1 MASTKIPQSRIDG
14 LLDSLNELN
23 SLKANVVDLSHVP
36 AGLTHSISGKKLVVA
51 PGHVLNNAGKEVLIT
66 TENTTQE
73 ISTVTAGLSSGI
85 ILGDTAERIDILDYS
100 SLSSGFSSTG
110 RIISVDSLGDYTGFA
125 SGTVNSSAEGLD
137 DAIAMFYEGTATS
150 KQAGFLFDNQMEI
163 GEYVITLASDTNI
176 SDARIAFYSLASS
189 TDSEDG
195 STNYELTL
203 VSQAVVSAPAAAT
216 EVSLTAIVDAPFQM
230 IAVSTNIDSSRYCRM
245 YKVAVAATYNT
256 YLCKYG
262 QGYVIRMALSD
273 EAISSA
279 NYLNFAKIGNVT
291 IGNGPVACYPEKDLA
306 SAYADGDLRQQEP
319 SYSNFYTRKEMDE
332 FIDEIDRTKADR
344 ADTLA
349 EYGIK
354 DAYTK
359 DQANALLDGKQD
371 ALTPGQNIDIS
382 VNEETGKLEIST
394 TFDETYS
401 KAQVDELFAKKS
413 TTLEGYGITDAYT
426 KTESLNLINAKQD
439 STDETLTTESKS
451 IVGAINEVHASL
463 ADSGAITIERLI

>member
-14 LLDSLNELN
+14 LIENLSEIK
-23 SLKANVVDLSHVP
+23 SLKANVTDLSHVP

-110 RIISVDSLGDYTGFA
+110 RIISVDSLGDYASFA

-137 DAIAMFYEGTATS
+137 DAIAMFYEGTVTS
-150 KQAGFLFDNQMEI
+150 KQAGFLFDNQMEM

-203 VSQAVVSAPAAAT
+203 VSQAVVSAPSSAT

-230 IAVSTNIDSSRYCRM
+230 IAVSTPQACRYCRM

-256 YLCKYG
+256 YLCKHG

-273 EAISSA
+273 AAIVNA
-279 NYLNFAKIGNVT
+279 NYTNFAKIGNVT

-332 FIDEIDRTKADR
+332 FIDEIDRTKADK

-359 DQANALLDGKQD
+359 AQANALLDGKQD

-382 VNEETGKLEIST
+382 VNEETGNLEIST